1 MLKSE
6 ILAWIYI
13 ENKTYEVMYT
23 KKQGVSENI
32 KNKKISKIIEFR
44 KI

>member
-1 MLKSE
+1 M
-6 ILAWIYI
+6 YI
-13 ENKTYEVMYT
+13 ENKTDRVMYT
-23 KKQGVSENI
+23 KKQGDTENI

>member
-32 KNKKISKIIEFR
+32 KNKKKF
-44 KI
+44 

>member
-13 ENKTYEVMYT
+13 ENKADGVMYT
-23 KKQGVSENI
+23 KQRGVSENI
-32 KNKKISKIIEFR
+32 KNEKIPKIIEFR